1 MRFLHVVIFEAERCW
16 AYAMQ
21 LKDLANTEPRR
32 QHHKMKRLKKAVKHA
47 ETLALLCSSTKCD
60 AMTKLEAQVRT
71 RYSFK
76 SSIFQFLILFY
87 VVGVLFVD
95 ERNATF
101 RAGSVARS
109 DGTIYKCKV
118 G

>member
-47 ETLALLCSSTKCD
+47 ETLALLCSSSKCD
-60 AMTKLEAQVRT
+60 AMTKLEAQV
-71 RYSFK
+71 
-76 SSIFQFLILFY
+76 
-87 VVGVLFVD
+87 G
-95 ERNATF
+95 TF
-101 RAGSVARS
+101 
-109 DGTIYKCKV
+109 
-118 G
+118 